1 MGDFYDTLGVSK
13 NADAKEIKSAY
24 RKVAMKYHPDK
35 NPGDSAAEEQFKEA
49 AEAYSILSD
58 DQKRAQYDQFG
69 HAAFNQGGGGA
80 GFHNM
85 DLNDIFDHFGDIF
98 SSSGFGSIFGSGG
111 GRRGRSGPIR
121 GSDLKITISLTLEEI
136 FKGVDK
142 TVKIKRFEPCGDCR
156 GSGAAP
162 GSNPVNCPSCQGS
175 GEIRQVQQSFLGQV
189 VNIQPCHHCKGR
201 GQVVSSPCT
210 KCNGGGKIKN
220 AATVNLE
227 IPVGVSSGNYMTQR
241 GEGNHPG
248 EGGSPGDLIIYFEE
262 KVHPLFEREGSDIF
276 LDCWIQYPQAVF
288 GTTIQVPTLSGK
300 VKLKIPAGIKSGQ
313 VLRLRG
319 KGMQELNRNRFGDQL
334 VRVNIETP
342 KKVSKKAKSL
352 MEDLS
357 KELNDDVKFE
367 KFN

>member
-1 MGDFYDTLGVSK
+1 MGDFYDTLGISK

-35 NPGDSAAEEQFKEA
+35 NPDDSSAEEKFKEA
-49 AEAYSILSD
+49 AEAYSVLSD

-69 HAAFNQGGGGA
+69 HSAFNQGGGG
-80 GFHNM
+80 FQNM
-85 DLNDIFDHFGDIF
+85 DINDIFDHFGDIF
-98 SSSGFGSIFGSGG
+98 SSSGFGSIFGGE
-111 GRRGRSGPIR
+111 RRGRRSGPVR
-121 GSDLKITISLTLEEI
+121 GSDLKITISLTLGEI
-136 FKGVDK
+136 FTGINK

-162 GSNPVNCPSCQGS
+162 GSNPISCPSCQGS

-189 VNIQPCHHCKGR
+189 VNIQQCHQCRGNGKVISTPC
-201 GQVVSSPCT
+201 S
-210 KCNGGGKIKN
+210 KCSGGCKIKN

-248 EGGSPGDLIIYFEE
+248 ESGSPGDLIIYFEE
-262 KVHPLFEREGSDIF
+262 KDHILYAREGNDIF
-276 LDCWIQYPQAVF
+276 LDSWIQYPQAVF

-313 VLRLRG
+313 ILRLRE
-319 KGMQELNRNRFGDQL
+319 KGIQELNRNRFGDQL

-357 KELNDDVKFE
+357 KELNNDTNFE
-367 KFN
+367 KFH

>member
-1 MGDFYDTLGVSK
+1 MGDYYDTLGLTK
-13 NADAKEIKSAY
+13 NADAKAIKNAY

-35 NPGDSAAEEQFKEA
+35 NQGDSAAEEKFKEA

-58 DQKRAQYDQFG
+58 NQKRAQYDQFG
-69 HAAFNQGGGGA
+69 HAAFHNQGGGG
-80 GFHNM
+80 FHNM
-85 DLNDIFDHFGDIF
+85 DMNEIFDHFGDIF

-111 GRRGRSGPIR
+111 RHRGSSGSVR

-136 FKGVDK
+136 FTGINK
-142 TVKIKRFEPCGDCR
+142 TVKIKRFESCGDCR

-162 GSNPVNCPSCQGS
+162 GSNPVSCPSCQGS

-189 VNIQPCHHCKGR
+189 VNIQPCHKCRGR
-201 GQVVSSPCT
+201 GKVISTPCS
-210 KCNGGGKIKN
+210 KCSGGGKIKN
-220 AATVNLE
+220 AATINLE
-227 IPVGVSSGNYMTQR
+227 IPIGVSSGNYMTQR
-241 GEGNHPG
+241 SEGNHPG

-262 KVHPLFEREGSDIF
+262 KEHALFAREGNEIF
-276 LDCWIQYPQAVF
+276 LDSWIQYPQAVF

-319 KGMQELNRNRFGDQL
+319 KGMQELNRSRFGDQL

-357 KELNDDVKFE
+357 KELNKDANFE
-367 KFN
+367 KFH

>member
-1 MGDFYDTLGVSK
+1 
-13 NADAKEIKSAY
+13 
-24 RKVAMKYHPDK
+24 
-35 NPGDSAAEEQFKEA
+35 
-49 AEAYSILSD
+49 
-58 DQKRAQYDQFG
+58 
-69 HAAFNQGGGGA
+69 
-80 GFHNM
+80 M

-111 GRRGRSGPIR
+111 GSRGRSGPIR
-121 GSDLKITISLTLEEI
+121 GSDLKITISLILEEI
-136 FKGVDK
+136 FKGTDK

-189 VNIQPCHHCKGR
+189 VNIQSCHHCKGR
-201 GQVVSSPCT
+201 GQVISSPCT

-241 GEGNHPG
+241 SEGNHPG

-262 KVHPLFEREGSDIF
+262 KSDPLFEREGSDIF

-342 KKVSKKAKSL
+342 QKVSKKAKSL

-357 KELNDDVKFE
+357 KELNNDVNFE
-367 KFN
+367 KFR